1 MARQRHLTKAP
12 ITEAVVDMRAALPNG
27 FDVTALGKL
36 PPEISER
43 FTQSEAL
50 KTFSG
55 SFEYD
60 GKLQRVKSEAVD
72 RGIIGH
78 VFKTADATK
87 VLQFRKD
94 GFTFS
99 KLKPYEDWAKLRDEA
114 VDLWRVYVKLAK
126 PESVSRVGLRYIN
139 HLNMPFSGDKFD
151 FDDYLTAPP
160 RIPEG
165 LPQGIVSFFY
175 RVVMPE
181 PSIGATAVIHQALES
196 IVNPKIVPVILDID
210 VFMQRDIEPDSDK
223 IWEAFEQLHML
234 KNNVFFSYITEKTAE
249 LFA

>member
-12 ITEAVVDMRAALPNG
+12 ITEAVVDIRASLPKG
-27 FDVTALGKL
+27 FDVTALSKL
-36 PPEISER
+36 PPDVLER

-60 GKLQRVKSEAVD
+60 GKHQRLKSEAID

-78 VFKTADATK
+78 IFKTTDAAR

-94 GFTFS
+94 GFTLS
-99 KLKPYEDWAKLRDEA
+99 KLKPYEDWTKLRDEA
-114 VDLWRVYVKLAK
+114 VNLWQAYVKLAK

-151 FDDYLTAPP
+151 FDEYLTSSPKVP
-160 RIPEG
+160 GE

-175 RVVMPE
+175 RVVMPV

-196 IVNPKIVPVILDID
+196 IVDPKIVPVILDID
-210 VFMQRDIEPDSDK
+210 VFVQRDLEPNSDK
-223 IWEAFEQLHML
+223 IWEALEQLHVL
-234 KNNVFFSYITEKTAE
+234 KNDVFFSYITEKTAE